1 MPRLKLD
8 DTPTKEPSPLTRLLA
23 GLFCLG
29 LGAFILSIALADLP
43 ADLAEAEPERWVV
56 GLSGIAFST
65 AGLALVGRRWPIVR
79 QLSTSVLLLA
89 MGGVAAWVALF
100 APSSGISGGIPL
112 LPDVINVGI
121 ARGLAGFGALVCFGM
136 AGYGWRTGFL
146 ED

>member
-1 MPRLKLD
+1 
-8 DTPTKEPSPLTRLLA
+8 TRLLA

-65 AGLALVGRRWPIVR
+65 AGIALVGRRWPIVR

-89 MGGVAAWVALF
+89 MGGVAAWVALC

-136 AGYGWRTGFL
+136 
-146 ED
+146 